1 MVHKFGISQPVPRV
15 EDPRLLRGGGR
26 YVDDVTLPGT
36 VPGYVLRSP
45 HAHARLGAIDTSR
58 AAALPGVLLIL
69 TAADYA
75 ADGYGPMPRPPASPR
90 NARNAK
96 AVFPPRTPL
105 AQGKVRFVGDAVAF
119 IVAET
124 LAIAKD
130 AAELIEVAYEPL
142 PSVTATADAA
152 SGAAPVLFDEAPDNI
167 CFIHDLGDA
176 AAVDAGFAKAAHVVR
191 QRFPISRV
199 SANTM
204 ENRACICHYDPRADF
219 FTFQAGLQNV
229 FNIRQ
234 DIAEVFKQPESKF
247 RIVAEDVGGGF
258 GMKGQ
263 LYPEYVLTAWAS
275 RRLGRPV
282 KWVAERSEGLIS
294 DHHARDNVTEASLAL
309 DRDGRFLA
317 MHVDTLVSVG
327 GYAGPMASGPGTNNI
342 GSLAGVYTTPA
353 VCVHV
358 TGVFTNNN
366 PMGPYRGAGR
376 PEAAYVIERLV
387 DLASRELGIDP
398 VEIRR
403 RNMIPAS
410 AMPFKTGLSF
420 TYDTGEFEKTMGMA
434 LEMADYR
441 GFEARR
447 AAARQRGR
455 LRGIGLAYVI
465 ERAAPP
471 GMETVDIRFSPSGTV
486 TVVTAPVDGGQGHAT
501 MFTQIVCDRL
511 GVQPEMVRFTRSD
524 SEKLAFGGGVAG
536 SRVSAM
542 GSAAALLAVDK
553 IVAKGRKIAAHALE
567 AAEADLVFR
576 DGEFLIDGTD
586 RRIAITEVAKLA
598 FMPERLPRGLEAGLY
613 ETGTHRSDI
622 MNFPNGCH
630 VCELEIDPETGVV
643 ALCSYAVVDDVGTMI
658 NPLLVKGQ
666 IHGGVAQGLGQ
677 VFMEEIVYDAE
688 SGQMLTGSFMDYAMP
703 RAGDLCNFEV
713 GSNPVPT
720 PTNPLGVKGVGEAG
734 AVGALPAGVNAV
746 VDALAHL
753 GIRHL
758 DMPLTGERLWRAITS
773 ASKNS

>member
-1 MVHKFGISQPVPRV
+1 MVHKFGISQSVPRV

-26 YVDDVTLPGT
+26 YVDDVTLPGM
-36 VPGYVLRSP
+36 VPSYVLRSP
-45 HAHARLGAIDTSR
+45 HAHARLGAIDTTK
-58 AAALPGVLLIL
+58 AAALPGVLAIL

-75 ADGYGPMPRPPASPR
+75 ADGYGPLPVPPASPR

-96 AVFPPRTPL
+96 AVFPPRPPL
-105 AQGKVRFVGDAVAF
+105 AQGKVRYVGDPIVF

-130 AAELIEVAYEPL
+130 AAELIEVEYQPL
-142 PSVTATADAA
+142 PCVTSTAAA
-152 SGAAPVLFDEAPDNI
+152 AGGSAPILFDEAPDNI
-167 CFIHDLGDA
+167 CYIHDLGDA
-176 AAVDAGFAKAAHVVR
+176 AATEAGFAKAARIIR

-199 SANTM
+199 SPNSM
-204 ENRACICHYDPRADF
+204 ENRGCFCHYDRHADF
-219 FTFQAGLQNV
+219 FTFQAGLQGV

-234 DIAEVFKQPESKF
+234 DLAKIFNQPESKF
-247 RIVAEDVGGGF
+247 RVIAEDVGGGF

-263 LYPEYVLTAWAS
+263 LYPEYVLVTWAS

-282 KWVAERSEGLIS
+282 KWTAERSEGLIS
-294 DHHARDNVTEASLAL
+294 DNHGRDNVTEAALAL
-309 DRDGRFLA
+309 DRDGKFLA
-317 MHVDTLVSVG
+317 MRVDTIVSVG
-327 GYAGPMASGPGTNNI
+327 AYAGPMASGPGTNNI
-342 GSLAGVYTTPA
+342 GTLAGVYTTPA
-353 VCVHV
+353 ISVHV

-366 PMGPYRGAGR
+366 PTGPYRGAGR

-387 DLASRELGIDP
+387 DLASRELGIDAA
-398 VEIRR
+398 EIRR
-403 RNMIPAS
+403 RNMIPPS
-410 AMPFKTGLSF
+410 AIPFRTGLVF
-420 TYDTGEFEKTMGMA
+420 TYDSGAFEKTMDMA

-447 AAARQRGR
+447 AESRRRGK
-455 LRGIGLAYVI
+455 LRGIGLAYAI

-471 GMETVDIRFSPSGTV
+471 GIETVEIRFSPSGTV
-486 TVVTAPVDGGQGHAT
+486 TIVAAPADGGQGHAT

-524 SEKLAFGGGVAG
+524 SEKLAFGGGAGG

-542 GSAAALLAVDK
+542 GGSAAVLAAEK
-553 IVAKGRKIAAHALE
+553 IIAKGRKIAAHALE
-567 AAEADLVFR
+567 TAEADLVFR
-576 DGEFLIDGTD
+576 DGAYLIDGTD
-586 RRIAITEVAKLA
+586 RRIAMTEVAKLA
-598 FMPERLPRGLEAGLY
+598 FMPEKLPRDLEPGLY

-630 VCELEIDPETGVV
+630 VCELEIDPDTGTVE
-643 ALCSYAVVDDVGTMI
+643 LCRYVVVDDVGTLI

-677 VFMEEIVYDAE
+677 VFMEEIVYDE
-688 SGQMLTGSFMDYAMP
+688 RSGQMLTGSFMDYAMP
-703 RAGDLCNFEV
+703 RAADLCAFEV

-734 AVGALPAGVNAV
+734 TVGALPAGANAV
-746 VDALAHL
+746 IDALAPL

-758 DMPLTGERLWRAITS
+758 DMPLTSERLWRAIRAATP
-773 ASKNS
+773 A